1 MDIKE
6 NFEII
11 KNLTLEF
18 SSLMSHSQKNESHLN
33 MNNLIEMIKSIL
45 ESPKVQEDLNDNI
58 FWLHKKNDNVYEYFV
73 ILLENLLGFI
83 ERNVDEKINTFQIIE
98 IISLLRVKLVLKI
111 KSSIF
116 IRFLDL
122 KPINKEEENG
132 IWSIVFNLSEN
143 QIHDNVD
150 FSDIDRNI
158 ILDKIDTIT
167 NSDFRGKIRKNF
179 MEIPLSER
187 LECLKELVLNEDM
200 IENDENFLNT
210 FQAISLELNKH
221 KDRFMFSNLFLK
233 YDSLRFFTNLFHLL
247 IEVLD
252 RNLHE
257 THDKVFT
264 FLKYLLEIL
273 IKIIRSHRGLEDEFL
288 KEEIIHTFFK
298 LFKNQNLVNLLFER
312 DVNCLMKVIHV
323 FTRFTRRLYLMK
335 KANIQGEYFLSEL
348 NVPFDSLIATRHSLE
363 SLYDKTDKDVMMQK
377 PLFRIYLRA
386 LAFIQVAFKPEISLL
401 ETKHYELIASLAN
414 ASCFFKN
421 ERDDFIK
428 YCDLVNYEFL
438 NELNEIEVQKVYRFN
453 IYNNRNRTDT
463 NYYFIEIIIWLKE
476 IFITPEQM
484 EIAFVAYQ
492 NFFKSIIY
500 FSLDIEKLICL
511 NCIASFCAVEKI
523 KKQIFDDTKFVE
535 FIENVLFRNQKA
547 SNDTIQER
555 LNLCIKSFLSFK
567 SNV

>member
-1 MDIKE
+1 MKE
-6 NFEII
+6 NFEKI

-18 SSLMSHSQKNESHLN
+18 SSLMSHSQKNEYHLD
-33 MNNLIEMIKSIL
+33 NLTEKIKSIL

-73 ILLENLLGFI
+73 SLLENLLGFI
-83 ERNVDEKINTFQIIE
+83 EGKVDEPKNAFQIIE

-122 KPINKEEENG
+122 KPINKEEESR
-132 IWSIVFNLSEN
+132 ILSIVFNLSEN
-143 QIHDNVD
+143 QIYDNVD

-158 ILDKIDTIT
+158 ILEKIDTIT
-167 NSDFRGKIRKNF
+167 NNDLRGKIRTNF
-179 MEIPLSER
+179 LEIPLSER
-187 LECLKELVLNEDM
+187 LECLKDLVLNEDM
-200 IENDENFLNT
+200 IDNDETFLKS

-233 YDSLRFFTNLFHLL
+233 YDSLRFFAKLFHLL

-252 RNLHE
+252 RKLHE

-264 FLKYLLEIL
+264 FFKHLLEIL
-273 IKIIRSHRGLEDEFL
+273 IKVIRSHMGLEDEFL
-288 KEEIIHTFFK
+288 KEKIIQTFFK

-323 FTRFTRRLYLMK
+323 FTRFTRRLYLIK
-335 KANIQGEYFLSEL
+335 KANIQGEYFLSAL

-386 LAFIQVAFKPEISLL
+386 LAFIQVAFKPGINLL
-401 ETKHYELIASLAN
+401 EAKHYELIASLAN

-428 YCDLVNYEFL
+428 DCDLVNYEFL
-438 NELNEIEVQKVYRFN
+438 NELNETEVQKVYRFN

-476 IFITPEQM
+476 IFITPEQI

-511 NCIASFCAVEKI
+511 DCIASFCAVEKI
-523 KKQIFDDTKFVE
+523 KKQIFDDKKFVE
-535 FIENVLFRNQKA
+535 FIENVLLRNQTA
-547 SNDTIQER
+547 SNNTIQER
-555 LNLCIKSFLSFK
+555 LNLCIKRFLTYK